1 MNLEQLRLIG
11 KILLYLTSDRV
22 CFCTPGKKLCVK
34 NFSRFCTVQGCVHFS
49 IIIFNNSPVFY
60 FHVFM
65 LSAVPPHHIIAIG
78 AYAVGMDEINLFFD
92 YTPLDGLDY
101 ISIQHLPSDY
111 KEF

>member
-1 MNLEQLRLIG
+1 
-11 KILLYLTSDRV
+11 
-22 CFCTPGKKLCVK
+22 
-34 NFSRFCTVQGCVHFS
+34 
-49 IIIFNNSPVFY
+49 
-60 FHVFM
+60 M